1 MMIKIDPHC
10 NALLAS
16 QFTNQRTW
24 ARLAWPGNHHTWRE
38 FRRVEQNCCYVKI
51 TALDH
56 QENKKQAVFMYV
68 IPSGKVVFGL
78 ECILEMSHFIARA
91 NV

>member
-38 FRRVEQNCCYVKI
+38 FRRV
-51 TALDH
+51 
-56 QENKKQAVFMYV
+56 
-68 IPSGKVVFGL
+68 
-78 ECILEMSHFIARA
+78 
-91 NV
+91 